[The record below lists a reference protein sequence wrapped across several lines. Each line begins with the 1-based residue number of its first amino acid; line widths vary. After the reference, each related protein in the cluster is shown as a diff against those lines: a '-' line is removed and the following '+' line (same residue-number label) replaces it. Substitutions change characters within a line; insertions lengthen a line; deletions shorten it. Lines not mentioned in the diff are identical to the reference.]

1 MKGFELRYFVLT
13 EKALHYF
20 IPSPERELPPAY
32 KRSIQLKTSRIETE
46 KIKPGSRYYLMRISD
61 TSQDSELIFG
71 TQDPRNFEQWRNVLT
86 SAIEIAQKFPGL

>member
-1 MKGFELRYFVLT
+1 
-13 EKALHYF
+13 
-20 IPSPERELPPAY
+20 
-32 KRSIQLKTSRIETE
+32 
-46 KIKPGSRYYLMRISD
+46 MRISD